1 MNDRA
6 AAPLPTLKNGT
17 RPDGVE
23 YKTRGLEMR
32 MESGHYGEHKQQHP
46 HHHHHPQHTCDKDNM
61 EGEQMTPQP
70 CLSLPSFL
78 INIVHVVRFCL
89 IMHDR
94 YQQ

>member
-1 MNDRA
+1 MNDPA
-6 AAPLPTLKNGT
+6 AAPLPTLNNGT

-46 HHHHHPQHTCDKDNM
+46 HHHPQHTCDKDHT
-61 EGEQMTPQP
+61 EGKQTTPQP
-70 CLSLPSFL
+70 WLSLPSFL
-78 INIVHVVRFCL
+78 INIVRVVGFCL

-94 YQQ
+94 YRQ